1 MGDKL
6 LRRCNKAPVVLQPL
20 LLAPPLLLALLTLLQ
35 LPIMGVVLV
44 AARLGRAGDVLPL
57 PQSPLCRT
65 LPAVVVV
72 EPVAKSVVVG
82 SYH

>member
-6 LRRCNKAPVVLQPL
+6 LRRCNKAPVVLQL
-20 LLAPPLLLALLTLLQ
+20 LLAPLVALLVLQ
-35 LPIMGVVLV
+35 LPIMGVVFV
-44 AARLGRAGDVLPL
+44 AAKLGNAGDVLPL

-65 LPAVVVV
+65 LPAVVV

>member
-6 LRRCNKAPVVLQPL
+6 LRRCNKAPVVLQL
-20 LLAPPLLLALLTLLQ
+20 LLAPLVALLVLQ
-35 LPIMGVVLV
+35 LPIMGVVFV
-44 AARLGRAGDVLPL
+44 AAKFGNAGDVLPL

-65 LPAVVVV
+65 LPAVVV

>member
-6 LRRCNKAPVVLQPL
+6 LRRCNKAPVVLQL
-20 LLAPPLLLALLTLLQ
+20 LLATLLALPVLQ
-35 LPIMGVVLV
+35 FPIMGVVFV
-44 AARLGRAGDVLPL
+44 AAKLGNAGDVLPL

-65 LPAVVVV
+65 LPAVVV